1 MPKWHAKVYKTMGKY
16 ELQVDADTEAEAHEK
31 LEKIIAEKDDLPGL
45 AFPDINYITIL
56 MEERSRKVMD
66 IVKEINEENENDD

>member
-1 MPKWHAKVYKTMGKY
+1 MPKWHAKIYKTMGIY

-31 LEKIIAEKDDLPGL
+31 LEKIVAEKEDLPAL
-45 AFPDINYITIL
+45 LFPDISYITVL

-66 IVKEINEENENDD
+66 IVKEINEETE

>member
-1 MPKWHAKVYKTMGKY
+1 MPKWHAKVYKTMGIY

-31 LEKIIAEKDDLPGL
+31 LEKIVAEEDLPAL
-45 AFPDINYITIL
+45 LFPDISYITVL

-66 IVKEINEENENDD
+66 IVKEINEETE